1 VACDYLFI
9 VYTRIYIYE
18 WGSLLQFKRGYESLE
33 GPGVYII

>member
-9 VYTRIYIYE
+9 VYIYIYE
-18 WGSLLQFKRGYESLE
+18 WGSLLKFKRGYESLE